1 MAQADAQLLQIHPDP
16 ADAILAQQQERF
28 NALVQE
34 VAVWRATLAEWK
46 DRIARYHQAV
56 EPLQRE
62 LDAAWR
68 DWAFA
73 LDQAS
78 LHPGLSRG
86 ERQQL
91 SGFLRDA
98 VAPLLEREDDIELA
112 AVAARHAGAAPSTRA
127 GEDDTAPED
136 NETKRLEN
144 ITEEWEARAALAAAQ
159 RAERAAK
166 RRAVNAS
173 KQRAREEQEASQS
186 VRDVYRRVASA
197 LHPDREPDAAQRAR
211 KTSLMQRA
219 NEAYEQR
226 NLLALLELQLQA
238 EHVDAAHLS
247 SANRQRLQHYL
258 TVLQEQLA
266 DLQSE
271 TRRLE
276 SSFRAATGAAPG
288 SGLQPR
294 KADRLI
300 SSEAQRL
307 RGDLLSLRRQTQA
320 LLDVEALKAW
330 LRSARKG

>member
-1 MAQADAQLLQIHPDP
+1 MAQAQLLQIEPDP
-16 ADAILAQQQERF
+16 ADASLARQQEHF

-34 VAVWRATLAEWK
+34 VAAGRATLAEWK

-62 LDAAWR
+62 LHAAWR
-68 DWAFA
+68 EWALA

-78 LHPGLSRG
+78 LRPGLSRG

-91 SGFLRDA
+91 SELLRDA
-98 VAPLLEREDDIELA
+98 VAPLLEHEDDIELA
-112 AVAARHAGAAPSTRA
+112 AVAERHGDAVSSARAGADDIAPASSDATH
-127 GEDDTAPED
+127 
-136 NETKRLEN
+136 LEN
-144 ITEEWEARAALAAAQ
+144 IAEEWERQAASAAAQ
-159 RAERAAK
+159 RAQRAAK
-166 RRAVNAS
+166 RRAASAS
-173 KQRAREEQEASQS
+173 KQRAKEERDASQS

-211 KTSLMQRA
+211 KTSLMQQA
-219 NEAYEQR
+219 NEAYGQR

-238 EHVDAAHLS
+238 EQVDAAHLS
-247 SANRQRLQHYL
+247 SANRQRLQHYI

-271 TRRLE
+271 TRRME
-276 SSFRAATGAAPG
+276 SSFREATGAAPG

-307 RGDLLSLRRQTQA
+307 RADLLSLRRQTRA
-320 LLDVEALKAW
+320 LQDVEDLKAW
-330 LRSARKG
+330 LRAVRKG

>member
-1 MAQADAQLLQIHPDP
+1 MAQAQLLQIRPDP
-16 ADAILAQQQERF
+16 ADASLARQQERF

-34 VAVWRATLAEWK
+34 VAVWRTTLSEWK
-46 DRIARYHQAV
+46 DRIERYHQAI

-62 LDAAWR
+62 LDSAWR
-68 DWAFA
+68 EWVLA
-73 LDQAS
+73 LDEAS
-78 LHPGLSRG
+78 LRPELSRG

-91 SGFLRDA
+91 SELVREA
-98 VAPLLEREDDIELA
+98 VAPLLVREDDVELA
-112 AVAARHAGAAPSTRA
+112 AVASRHADAAPSASA
-127 GEDDTAPED
+127 GGDETANEDSTTSDV
-136 NETKRLEN
+136 EN
-144 ITEEWEARAALAAAQ
+144 ITEEWEARAAFAAAQ
-159 RAERAAK
+159 RADRAAK
-166 RRAVNAS
+166 RRAASAS
-173 KQRAREEQEASQS
+173 KQRATAERDASQS

-211 KTSLMQRA
+211 KTSLMQLA

-238 EHVDAAHLS
+238 EHVDAAHLA
-247 SANRQRLQHYL
+247 SANRQRLEHYI

-276 SSFRAATGAAPG
+276 SSFRDATGAAPG

-307 RGDLLSLRRQTQA
+307 RADLQLLRRQTRD
-320 LLDVEALKAW
+320 LLDVEDLKGW
-330 LRSARKG
+330 LRSVRKG